1 MNNDVLRVLMIGMHD
16 KIGGIET
23 FIMNYFRNI
32 DRNKIVFDFVNMYDE
47 LAFSDEIEDLG
58 GKIYKVPNVKKN
70 PIGYYRRLKNIMQDN
85 HYKVVHI
92 NLMSAAN
99 VLPVSIAK
107 KCNIQKIIVHSHN
120 TDTPKGVLRK
130 ILNSIN
136 KKTVLKK
143 ANVFLACSNI
153 AGKWLY
159 EGKRDFKVI
168 NNAIDIESFRFEE
181 KIRKELRE
189 KIGVQDELVIGH
201 VGRFEEQKNHE
212 FLIKIFYETLKIRP
226 DARLLLI
233 GERCFKAR
241 YN

>member
-1 MNNDVLRVLMIGMHD
+1 MDNDVLRVLMVGMHD

-32 DRNKIVFDFVNMYDE
+32 DRSKIIFDFVNMYE
-47 LAFSDEIEDLG
+47 KLAFSKEIIDLG
-58 GKIYKVPNVKKN
+58 GKIYNVPNVKKN
-70 PIGYYRRLKNIMQDN
+70 PIGYYRELKRIIKNN
-85 HYKVVHI
+85 NYKVVHI

-107 KCNIQKIIVHSHN
+107 KCNVQKIIVHSHN

-130 ILNSIN
+130 VLNSIN

-153 AGKWLY
+153 AGKWLF

-168 NNAIDIESFRFEE
+168 NNAIDIESFRFGE
-181 KIRKELRE
+181 KIRKELRK
-189 KIGVQDELVIGH
+189 KIGVQNEFVIGH

-212 FLIKIFYETLKIRP
+212 FLIKVFYETLKIRQ

-233 GERCFKAR
+233 GERCFKDR